1 MVLFEIIY
9 SFALLKMKTALFE
22 LCETLSARGVLR
34 VADPVTQFQ
43 QVPAALHSS
52 ARQPIVTAFINGV
65 SSAK

>member
-1 MVLFEIIY
+1 
-9 SFALLKMKTALFE
+9 MKTALFE

-43 QVPAALHSS
+43 QSLALHAEQVPAALHSS
-52 ARQPIVTAFINGV
+52 ARQPTVTAFINGV